1 MKKRLLSMA
10 ALLAA
15 SAIATPA
22 LAGATLDAV
31 KKRGH
36 VLCGV
41 NTSAPGFSSA
51 DSQGNWHGLDVNICR
66 SVAAAVLGDA
76 DKVKFVPL
84 SSPQRFTALQAGEI
98 DILARNTTWTM
109 TRDASQG
116 AVFVAVSYYD
126 GQGFIVPKEY
136 GIKSAKEL
144 DGATICVQ
152 SGTSSE
158 KTLADYFNSHKM
170 SYKTV
175 VFDTTEATQSA
186 FLSGRCQV
194 YTTDMSDL
202 AGMRTLAP
210 NPQQYEIL
218 PEVISKEPLGPAVRR
233 GDDEWFQVVRW
244 SFNTMIEAEELGIN
258 KANAEQLKQTS
269 TNPNVLRLLG
279 RSDDMG
285 KMIGLDKDWSYRIVT
300 QVGNYGESWN
310 AYFGPKSPLNLPR
323 GLNRLWTDGG
333 LMYAMPIR

>member
-1 MKKRLLSMA
+1 
-10 ALLAA
+10 
-15 SAIATPA
+15 
-22 LAGATLDAV
+22 
-31 KKRGH
+31 
-36 VLCGV
+36 
-41 NTSAPGFSSA
+41 
-51 DSQGNWHGLDVNICR
+51 
-66 SVAAAVLGDA
+66 
-76 DKVKFVPL
+76 
-84 SSPQRFTALQAGEI
+84 
-98 DILARNTTWTM
+98 
-109 TRDASQG
+109 
-116 AVFVAVSYYD
+116 
-126 GQGFIVPKEY
+126 
-136 GIKSAKEL
+136 
-144 DGATICVQ
+144 
-152 SGTSSE
+152 
-158 KTLADYFNSHKM
+158 M

-218 PEVISKEPLGPAVRR
+218 SEVISKEPLGPAVRR

>member
-15 SAIATPA
+15 SAVATPA
-22 LAGATLDAV
+22 LAGVTLDAV

-116 AVFVAVSYYD
+116 SVFVAVSYYD

-218 PEVISKEPLGPAVRR
+218 SEVISKEPLGPAVRR

>member
-1 MKKRLLSMA
+1 MKLKLLSVA

-15 SAIATPA
+15 GVVAAPA
-22 LAGATLDAV
+22 VAGVTLDAV
-31 KKRGH
+31 KKRGN

-51 DSQGNWHGLDVNICR
+51 DSQGNWRGLDVNICR

-76 DKVKFVPL
+76 DKVKYVPL
-84 SSPQRFTALQAGEI
+84 SSPQRFTALQSGEI

-116 AVFVAVSYYD
+116 SVFVAVSYYD
-126 GQGFIVPKEY
+126 GQGFIVPKEF
-136 GIKSAKEL
+136 GIKTAKEL
-144 DGATICVQ
+144 DGATVCVQ

-202 AGMRTLAP
+202 AGMRTLAQDP
-210 NPQQYEIL
+210 SKYEIL

-233 GDDEWFQVVRW
+233 GDDEWFQIVRW
-244 SFNTMIEAEELGIN
+244 SFNAMIEAEELGVTQAN
-258 KANAEQLKQTS
+258 VDQMKASSTS
-269 TNPNVLRLLG
+269 PNVQRLLG
-279 RSDDMG
+279 KSDDMG
-285 KMIGLDKDWSYRIVT
+285 KLIGLDKDWSYRIIK

-310 AYFGPKSPLNLPR
+310 AYFGPKTPLNLPR

>member
-1 MKKRLLSMA
+1 MKLKLLSVA
-10 ALLAA
+10 ALLSAGVVAA
-15 SAIATPA
+15 PA
-22 LAGATLDAV
+22 VAGVTLDAV
-31 KKRGH
+31 KKRGN

-51 DSQGNWHGLDVNICR
+51 DSQGNWRGLDVNICR

-76 DKVKFVPL
+76 DKVKYVPL
-84 SSPQRFTALQAGEI
+84 SSPQRFTALQSGEI
-98 DILARNTTWTM
+98 DMLARNTTWTM
-109 TRDASQG
+109 TRDATRGS
-116 AVFVAVSYYD
+116 VFVAVSYYD
-126 GQGFIVPKEY
+126 GQGFIVRKEF

-144 DGATICVQ
+144 DGATVCVQ

-158 KTLADYFNSHKM
+158 KTLADYFNAHKM

-194 YTTDMSDL
+194 YTTDMSAL
-202 AGMRTLAP
+202 AGMRTLAQDP
-210 NPQQYEIL
+210 SKYEIL

-233 GDDEWFQVVRW
+233 GDDEWFQIVRW
-244 SFNTMIEAEELGIN
+244 SFTAMIEAEELGVTQAN
-258 KANAEQLKQTS
+258 VDEMKASSN
-269 TNPNVLRLLG
+269 NPHVQRLLAK
-279 RSDDMG
+279 SDDMG
-285 KMIGLDKDWSYRIVT
+285 KLIGLDKDWSYRIIK

-310 AYFGPKSPLNLPR
+310 AYFGPKTPLNLPR

-333 LMYAMPIR
+333 LMYANPIR